1 LRELIVGVDLGATK
15 ILAGIGKENG
25 EILQKI
31 KIPTPQ
37 GNEKKVI
44 ETIAELIETLIS
56 QAESENDR
64 IKGIAVAAPGPISF
78 PEAVIEDSPNL
89 AWQRVELREELV
101 GLLKRPVTVDKDTNL
116 AAWGEYHF
124 GQQGVYSNLLYI
136 TISTGI
142 GGGIIINDRLYHG
155 DRGGAG
161 EIGHMVID
169 PNGPSCNCGRRGCLE
184 ALASGTAI
192 ARHLKDL
199 IKKGGGQGMIAGQTS
214 SSVGAPELGK
224 AARQGDPEALA
235 MVDDLSQWIGIGIAN
250 LVNILNPHIVV
261 LGGGVFIG
269 LQDLLL
275 EKVKKHV
282 KENAFSLNRKDL
294 IIEATKLGDDIGLY
308 GCIAAIAKK
317 I

>member
-1 LRELIVGVDLGATK
+1 MGATK
-15 ILAGIGKENG
+15 ILAGIGTENG
-25 EILQKI
+25 EIVRKI

-44 ETIAELIETLIS
+44 ETIAELINTLIS
-56 QAESENDR
+56 QADSEHDR

-89 AWQRVELREELV
+89 AWQRVELREELM
-101 GLLKRPVTVDKDTNL
+101 GRLKRPVTVAKDTNL

-136 TISTGI
+136 TVSTGI

-155 DRGGAG
+155 YQGGAG

-192 ARHLKDL
+192 ARLLKDL
-199 IKKGGGQGMIAGQTS
+199 GQKGGGQNMIAGKTG

-235 MVDDLSQWIGIGIAN
+235 IVDDLCKWLGIGITN
-250 LVNILNPHIVV
+250 LVNIINPDIVV
-261 LGGGVFIG
+261 LGGGVITG

-275 EKVKKHV
+275 EPVKKHV
-282 KENAFSLNRKDL
+282 KENAFSLNQKDL
-294 IIEATKLGDDIGLY
+294 IIEVTKLGDDIGLY
-308 GCIAAIAKK
+308 GCIAAIAKN